1 MAKAVLSEQAA
12 ASTQNIYQLDGKVP
26 LLKAIPFGLQHIL
39 AMFVANLT
47 PITLIG
53 AASGLDHAQIAVLL
67 QNAMFVAGIAT
78 LIQLYPIWKI
88 GSRLPVVMGVSFTFV
103 TILSYVGTTYGYPT
117 VMGAV
122 LIGGLIEGTLGLLAK
137 YWRKI
142 ITPVVAASVVTAIG
156 YSLFTVGTRSFGG
169 GYTENFGS
177 PQNLLLG
184 TITLVACLLFNIF
197 AKGYWKQ
204 LSVLAGLIIGYL
216 VALAMGMVDLSGIFS
231 GGYLSLPRLLPYFPE
246 FNIGA
251 IASVT
256 IIFMVS
262 AAETIGDTTAVV
274 SGGLGREIQTS
285 EISGS
290 LACDGYASAI
300 SSLFGCPPVTS
311 FSQNVGLVNMTG
323 VVNRFT
329 LMTGAVCMML
339 AGLLPPVGNFFASL
353 PESVLGGCT
362 LMMFGTIMVSGIQ
375 MISKAGFSQRNVT
388 IVALSLAVGIGF
400 TSASEMDI
408 WRIFPQ
414 VIQDV
419 FSANCV
425 AVVFVM
431 SILLSAAA
439 KGYGN
444 QTRRQCKIIP
454 AKKLRHFWVSELFY
468 IAGYSSAGSFSSCC
482 RGT

>member
-88 GSRLPVVMGVSFTFV
+88 GSRLPVVMGVS
-103 TILSYVGTTYGYPT
+103 
-117 VMGAV
+117 
-122 LIGGLIEGTLGLLAK
+122 
-137 YWRKI
+137 
-142 ITPVVAASVVTAIG
+142 
-156 YSLFTVGTRSFGG
+156 
-169 GYTENFGS
+169 
-177 PQNLLLG
+177 
-184 TITLVACLLFNIF
+184 
-197 AKGYWKQ
+197 
-204 LSVLAGLIIGYL
+204 
-216 VALAMGMVDLSGIFS
+216 
-231 GGYLSLPRLLPYFPE
+231 
-246 FNIGA
+246 
-251 IASVT
+251 
-256 IIFMVS
+256 
-262 AAETIGDTTAVV
+262 
-274 SGGLGREIQTS
+274 
-285 EISGS
+285 
-290 LACDGYASAI
+290 
-300 SSLFGCPPVTS
+300 
-311 FSQNVGLVNMTG
+311 
-323 VVNRFT
+323 FT

-431 SILLSAAA
+431 SILLSALLP
-439 KGYGN
+439 KDMEIKRDVN
-444 QTRRQCKIIP
+444 TK
-454 AKKLRHFWVSELFY
+454 
-468 IAGYSSAGSFSSCC
+468 
-482 RGT
+482 